1 MGCGMFIS
9 EAKFFIIKEIV
20 VFKKKIKMLS
30 TNFFMTLL
38 FDVNEIG
45 LLLFVAVALVF
56 LKLRL
61 FLQV

>member
-20 VFKKKIKMLS
+20 LFKKKIKMLS
-30 TNFFMTLL
+30 TNFFMILL

-45 LLLFVAVALVF
+45 L
-56 LKLRL
+56 
-61 FLQV
+61 